1 MKLRNVALL
10 LAAAAPLAANADD
23 WKGKGQ
29 AGLLV
34 SQGNTEAKSA
44 NAALELTR
52 AVDGWKHAFNAAALY
67 GKSGE
72 IKSAERWSAGW
83 QSDRDISPR
92 LFGFGAL
99 RYGRDKF
106 SGFQYQATA
115 SAGLG
120 YKFIDTEP
128 TKLTGRM
135 GAGYRKL
142 RPELITRNAA
152 GAVTGR
158 TRLASEGDA
167 VFTAGLDLDHA
178 FTATT
183 SLTNRFLVEAGS
195 GNTLFT
201 DTLALAVKMSDKLAL
216 SLGVN
221 VQHNTQPPAGL
232 KHRDVVETINLVYA
246 F

>member
-1 MKLRNVALL
+1 MKLLNVALL
-10 LAAAAPLAANADD
+10 LAAVAPLAAHADD

-67 GKSGE
+67 GKSGQ

-120 YKFIDTEP
+120 YKFIDSEP
-128 TKLTGRM
+128 TKLTGRV

-142 RPELITRNAA
+142 RPELITRNTA

-167 VFTAGLDLDHA
+167 VLTAGLDLDHA

-183 SLTNRFLVEAGS
+183 SLSNRFLVEAGS

-201 DTLALAVKMSDKLAL
+201 DSLALAVKMSDKLAL

>member
-1 MKLRNVALL
+1 MKLLNVALL
-10 LAAAAPLAANADD
+10 LAAAAPLAAHADD

-67 GKSGE
+67 GKSGQV
-72 IKSAERWSAGW
+72 KSAERWSAGW

-120 YKFIDTEP
+120 YKFIDSEP
-128 TKLTGRM
+128 TKLTGRV

-167 VFTAGLDLDHA
+167 VLTAGLDLDHA

-183 SLTNRFLVEAGS
+183 SLSNRFLVEAGS

-201 DTLALAVKMSDKLAL
+201 DSLALAVKMSDKLAL

>member
-1 MKLRNVALL
+1 
-10 LAAAAPLAANADD
+10 
-23 WKGKGQ
+23 
-29 AGLLV
+29 
-34 SQGNTEAKSA
+34 
-44 NAALELTR
+44 
-52 AVDGWKHAFNAAALY
+52 
-67 GKSGE
+67 
-72 IKSAERWSAGW
+72 
-83 QSDRDISPR
+83 
-92 LFGFGAL
+92 
-99 RYGRDKF
+99 
-106 SGFQYQATA
+106 
-115 SAGLG
+115 
-120 YKFIDTEP
+120 
-128 TKLTGRM
+128 M

-167 VFTAGLDLDHA
+167 VLTAGLDLDHA

-183 SLTNRFLVEAGS
+183 SLSNRFLVEAGS

-201 DTLALAVKMSDKLAL
+201 DSLALAVKMSDKLAL

>member
-1 MKLRNVALL
+1 VKLLNVALL
-10 LAAAAPLAANADD
+10 LAAAAPLAAHADD

-67 GKSGE
+67 GKSGQV
-72 IKSAERWSAGW
+72 KSAERWSAGW

-120 YKFIDTEP
+120 YKFIDSEP
-128 TKLTGRM
+128 TKLTGRV

-167 VFTAGLDLDHA
+167 VLTAGLDLDHA

-183 SLTNRFLVEAGS
+183 SLSNRFLVEAGS

-201 DTLALAVKMSDKLAL
+201 DSLALAVKMSDKLAL